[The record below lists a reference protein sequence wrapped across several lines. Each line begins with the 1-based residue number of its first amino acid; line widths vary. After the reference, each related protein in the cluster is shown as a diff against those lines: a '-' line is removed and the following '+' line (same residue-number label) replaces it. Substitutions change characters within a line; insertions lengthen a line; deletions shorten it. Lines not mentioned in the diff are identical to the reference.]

1 MCLNAQTGYFL
12 VPGRFELAARYSYI
26 DPDNPMGLDTNRQHE
41 ATFGLNYYIY
51 AHQFS
56 LQRDLGFQLSG
67 EVATVLVSRLHIL
80 GPFSRHAWLYLS
92 TFTNRRRT
100 YLFAHFL
107 LQSFRLLPGQY
118 VLLD

>member
-1 MCLNAQTGYFL
+1 
-12 VPGRFELAARYSYI
+12 
-26 DPDNPMGLDTNRQHE
+26 
-41 ATFGLNYYIY
+41 
-51 AHQFS
+51 
-56 LQRDLGFQLSG
+56 
-67 EVATVLVSRLHIL
+67 L